1 MAKGS
6 KLPRPSAT
14 PPCATSTPPPL
25 RTWLL
30 GAEGRGKPIS
40 LGFWKNMAAFPRQLL
55 HRHQW
60 LREKVAHRIAD
71 PIILEV
77 IGMA

>member
-1 MAKGS
+1 MCDINPAAAS
-6 KLPRPSAT
+6 DLAI
-14 PPCATSTPPPL
+14 
-25 RTWLL
+25 W
-30 GAEGRGKPIS
+30 GRRKPIS
-40 LGFWKNMAAFPRQLL
+40 LSFWQNTAASPRQLF

-60 LREKVAHRIAD
+60 LREMVAHRIAD

>member
-1 MAKGS
+1 MCDIDPAAASDLAIGGG
-6 KLPRPSAT
+6 
-14 PPCATSTPPPL
+14 
-25 RTWLL
+25 
-30 GAEGRGKPIS
+30 GAEKTY
-40 LGFWKNMAAFPRQLL
+40 LVGFWKNMAAFARQLP

-60 LREKVAHRIAD
+60 LREMVAHRIAD

>member
-1 MAKGS
+1 MADEK
-6 KLPRPSAT
+6 ADM
-14 PPCATSTPPPL
+14 ATSTRMTHVRHRPRHRFRPGY
-25 RTWLL
+25 W
-30 GAEGRGKPIS
+30 GRRKPIS
-40 LGFWKNMAAFPRQLL
+40 LGFWKNMAAFARQLP

-60 LREKVAHRIAD
+60 LREMVAHRIAD